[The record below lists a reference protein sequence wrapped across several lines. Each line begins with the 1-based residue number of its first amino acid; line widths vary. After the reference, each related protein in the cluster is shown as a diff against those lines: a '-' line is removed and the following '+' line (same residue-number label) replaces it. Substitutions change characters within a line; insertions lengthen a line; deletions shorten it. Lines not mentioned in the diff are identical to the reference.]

1 MGACCMN
8 FFSLGASGER
18 AASTGRFPRRNWVV
32 VILMRALINLIFDLP
47 LPSMHQ
53 FITNPSASSS
63 NESEVDIGYR
73 AMCIKSPLL
82 SHNSGVGYC
91 ICACVYL

>member
-8 FFSLGASGER
+8 FFPLGTGGGR
-18 AASTGRFPRRNWVV
+18 AADTGRFPRRNWVV
-32 VILMRALINLIFDLP
+32 VILMRALINVIFVLP

-63 NESEVDIGYR
+63 NEV
-73 AMCIKSPLL
+73 
-82 SHNSGVGYC
+82 
-91 ICACVYL
+91 

>member
-1 MGACCMN
+1 MGVGACCMN

-18 AASTGRFPRRNWVV
+18 AAGAGRFPRRNWVV
-32 VILMRALINLIFDLP
+32 VILMRVLINLIFVLP

-63 NESEVDIGYR
+63 SESEVDIGYT
-73 AMCIKSPLL
+73 AI
-82 SHNSGVGYC
+82 Y
-91 ICACVYL
+91 